1 MAETR
6 SEGRVL
12 EEGQREVTGTD
23 TSLAEC
29 IADGSVPKPDIL
41 DWRDWLVWRK
51 SAGKRPRLGLGDPSA
66 TTLKQESVLWRSAMQ
81 RLYGDDWRAL
91 LEAQQAEEEDEEEV
105 DAASGVG
112 GGSLSA
118 GASVVDASVASAA
131 FAVATA
137 TQQRLRQS
145 LLEEFDAAAGTAM
158 DYQQRMDLVM
168 EQLESLGDPV
178 TPVERLKVA
187 LRR

>member
-1 MAETR
+1 
-6 SEGRVL
+6 
-12 EEGQREVTGTD
+12 
-23 TSLAEC
+23 
-29 IADGSVPKPDIL
+29 
-41 DWRDWLVWRK
+41 
-51 SAGKRPRLGLGDPSA
+51 
-66 TTLKQESVLWRSAMQ
+66 MQ

-91 LEAQQAEEEDEEEV
+91 LEAQQAEEEDEEEA

-118 GASVVDASVASAA
+118 GASVVDASAAPAASAG
-131 FAVATA
+131 ATA

-145 LLEEFDAAAGTAM
+145 LLEEFDAAAGTVAE
-158 DYQQRMDLVM
+158 YQQRMDLVM

-187 LRR
+187 LRREYGELVAGKAQHEQRKQLKLVFENVHLGGEERYDPLEYNARLEVLGDLLKARGSALQYTGASFVQ

>member
-1 MAETR
+1 
-6 SEGRVL
+6 
-12 EEGQREVTGTD
+12 
-23 TSLAEC
+23 
-29 IADGSVPKPDIL
+29 
-41 DWRDWLVWRK
+41 
-51 SAGKRPRLGLGDPSA
+51 
-66 TTLKQESVLWRSAMQ
+66 MQ

-91 LEAQQAEEEDEEEV
+91 LEAQQAEEDDEEEA
-105 DAASGVG
+105 DAAPGVG

-118 GASVVDASVASAA
+118 GASVVGASVASAA
-131 FAVATA
+131 SAGASA

-158 DYQQRMDLVM
+158 DYQQRMDLAM

-187 LRR
+187 LQREYGELVAGKALDEQKQQFPQALLRPWNFGFRRDH